1 MEDKCGEG
9 DYWNLNIYQLLCFRN
24 FVSIPRVI
32 DLCENSRTGLAPI
45 DTFWL
50 SFYPFLNLNTKLCL
64 SYDRFAVGRKNQGK
78 TLPKIC
84 QLWNLGLIWGMVVP
98 WFLLPTATLSLCISS
113 VLYKFCLC
121 YLDRVGLMSVGAEA
135 RVAAE
140 CSHAPLQQPPA
151 QPSQTQQP
159 GVLCS
164 SDNWIRWTIVQ
175 LRNKNTTNCPHFS
188 KNPNRLFV

>member
-50 SFYPFLNLNTKLCL
+50 SFYPFLNLNTKLCP
-64 SYDRFAVGRKNQGK
+64 SYDILAVGRKNQGE
-78 TLPKIC
+78 TPLKIC

-98 WFLLPTATLSLCISS
+98 WFLYSVSS

-159 GVLCS
+159 GVLSS